1 MIKKLKIGRHS
12 DETINISLYYLR
24 AQIIRNDADGLEHVE
39 AIMRLRGLALDALS
53 VPEKRNRRFR
63 KGQLRQAIL
72 DELRKGPLTSRQIA
86 EAIGHERNNFAH
98 TLQALK
104 ARGVVQRDGRVWRLI
119 AGSHYIADPAKDIRP
134 KHEN

>member
-1 MIKKLKIGRHS
+1 MIKQLKMHRHS
-12 DETINISLYYLR
+12 DETINTSLYYLR
-24 AQIIRNDADGLEHVE
+24 AQIIREGADGLEHVE
-39 AIMRLRGLALDALS
+39 ALMKLRGLALDALP

-72 DELRKGPLTSRQIA
+72 DELRKGPRTSRQIA

-104 ARGVVQRDGRVWRLI
+104 ARGVVRLDGRVWTLI
-119 AGSHYIADPAKDIRP
+119 ERSEFGL
-134 KHEN
+134 

>member
-1 MIKKLKIGRHS
+1 MRGMIKQLKMHRHS
-12 DETINISLYYLR
+12 DETINTSLYYLR
-24 AQIIRNDADGLEHVE
+24 AQIIREGADGLEHVE
-39 AIMRLRGLALDALS
+39 ALMKLRGLALDALP

-72 DELRKGPLTSRQIA
+72 DELRKGPRTSRQIA

-104 ARGVVQRDGRVWRLI
+104 ARGVVRLDGRVWTLI
-119 AGSHYIADPAKDIRP
+119 ERSEFGL
-134 KHEN
+134 

>member
-1 MIKKLKIGRHS
+1 MRGMIKQLKMNRHS

-24 AQIIRNDADGLEHVE
+24 AQIIREGADGLEHVE
-39 AIMRLRGLALDALS
+39 ALMKLRGLDLDALP

-72 DELRKGPLTSRQIA
+72 EELRKGPRTSRQIA
-86 EAIGHERNNFAH
+86 EAIGHDRNNFAH

-104 ARGVVQRDGRVWRLI
+104 ARGVVRLEGRMWTL
-119 AGSHYIADPAKDIRP
+119 H
-134 KHEN
+134 

>member
-1 MIKKLKIGRHS
+1 MRGMIKKLKMHRHS

-24 AQIIRNDADGLEHVE
+24 AQIIRDGADGLEHVE
-39 AIMRLRGLALDALS
+39 ALMKLRGLALDALP

-72 DELRKGPLTSRQIA
+72 DELRKGPRTSRQIA
-86 EAIGHERNNFAH
+86 ETIGHDRNNFAH

-104 ARGVVQRDGRVWRLI
+104 SRGVVRLDGRTWTLREHFEF
-119 AGSHYIADPAKDIRP
+119 SP
-134 KHEN
+134 